1 MTRSMLSEIA
11 ALGFTPEES
20 EIVLR
25 MYEQVGATLT
35 SPIYW
40 NKKIMRRALKMG
52 KKELKAQN

>member
-11 ALGFTPEES
+11 ALGFS
-20 EIVLR
+20 QADAEIILR

-52 KKELKAQN
+52 MKEAQN